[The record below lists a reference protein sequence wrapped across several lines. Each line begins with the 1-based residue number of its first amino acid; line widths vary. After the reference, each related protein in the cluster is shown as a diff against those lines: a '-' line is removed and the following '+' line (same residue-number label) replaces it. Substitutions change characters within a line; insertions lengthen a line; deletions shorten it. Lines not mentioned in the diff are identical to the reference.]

1 MSNIIQGFNSEIF
14 KVDQYLKRYNEA
26 YNNLIKRAPKAKSF
40 GAPDNFDDYDGFNIE
55 PIANE
60 PKDIPTLIPE
70 TAQNDDIDKVDID
83 ELEGMNEEDEI
94 I

>member
-1 MSNIIQGFNSEIF
+1 MIMTA
-14 KVDQYLKRYNEA
+14 L
-26 YNNLIKRAPKAKSF
+26 
-40 GAPDNFDDYDGFNIE
+40 
-55 PIANE
+55 
-60 PKDIPTLIPE
+60 KDIPTLIPE